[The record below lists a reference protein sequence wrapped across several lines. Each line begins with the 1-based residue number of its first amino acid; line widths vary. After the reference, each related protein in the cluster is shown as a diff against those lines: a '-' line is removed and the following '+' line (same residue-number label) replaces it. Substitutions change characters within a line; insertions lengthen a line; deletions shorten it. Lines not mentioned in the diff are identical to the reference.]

1 MFFDREYSP
10 EAIRRYCGSMRQ
22 IAHVMSFELRDGRE
36 KGVHCLHFRTGS
48 GLNFTA
54 VPSRCMD
61 IAFCDYK
68 GINLAWQSPTTIAA
82 PEFYE
87 AEEMGWLRG
96 FFGGLLTT
104 CGLVNV
110 GRPDQWNGER
120 YGIHGRIGHTPASH
134 ISHDA
139 LWAGNDYYLLAR
151 GEMREGRP
159 FGPNLVLRRRIQ
171 TQAGQRFFS
180 IHDTVVNEGHQPVPL
195 QILYHINAGFPLLC
209 SSSRLYAPTKTL
221 TPRDADAAAGLADH
235 CLFQPPQRDYREQV
249 FYHDLAPCTDGRA
262 WVALVNR
269 ELGANGG
276 IGLYIKYRTENLP
289 HLTQWKMMGEGMYVV
304 GLEPSNSYGIGIE
317 RAREMGCLRM
327 IQPGEEID
335 FHLDIG
341 VLDGAREIEE
351 FEQSINLACPGKPLY
366 AAPLL

>member
-1 MFFDREYSP
+1 MRTMFFDREYSP
-10 EAIRRYCGSMRQ
+10 EDIRRHCGSMRQ

-68 GINLAWQSPTTIAA
+68 GINLVWQSPTTIAA

-171 TQAGQRFFS
+171 TQAGQRYFS
-180 IHDTVVNEGHQPVPL
+180 IHDTVVNEGHQPAPL
-195 QILYHINAGFPLLC
+195 QLHQI
-209 SSSRLYAPTKTL
+209 
-221 TPRDADAAAGLADH
+221 TPRLALRQPHPPGHRHRARRCAGVAD
-235 CLFQPPQRDYREQV
+235 
-249 FYHDLAPCTDGRA
+249 DLANGPQQQAVVGVEGRLTLA
-262 WVALVNR
+262 HGQD
-269 ELGANGG
+269 LGAARLRSVEVAAVWG
-276 IGLYIKYRTENLP
+276 ELP
-289 HLTQWKMMGEGMYVV
+289 PWGWAYGRPAQPHTNVAVSIEQMGWCRYSLM
-304 GLEPSNSYGIGIE
+304 
-317 RAREMGCLRM
+317 
-327 IQPGEEID
+327 
-335 FHLDIG
+335 
-341 VLDGAREIEE
+341 
-351 FEQSINLACPGKPLY
+351 
-366 AAPLL
+366 

>member
-1 MFFDREYSP
+1 MFFDRNYSP
-10 EAIRRYCGSMRQ
+10 EDIRRHCGSMRQ
-22 IAHVMSFELRDGRE
+22 IAHIMSFDLRDGRE
-36 KGVHCLHFRTGS
+36 RGVHCLHFRTGS
-48 GLNFTA
+48 GLNFTV

-68 GINLAWQSPTTIAA
+68 GLNLVWQSPTTIAA

-87 AEEMGWLRG
+87 PGDTGWLRG

-110 GRPDQWNGER
+110 GPPDEWQGER

-139 LWAGNDYYLLAR
+139 FWAGDDYYLLAR

-171 TQAGQRFFS
+171 AQAGQRHFS
-180 IHDTVVNEGHQPVPL
+180 IHDTVVNEGHQPTPL
-195 QILYHINAGFPLLC
+195 QILYHVNAGFPLV
-209 SSSRLYAPTKTL
+209 SAESRLLAPTKAL
-221 TPRDADAAAGLADH
+221 TPRDDDAAEGLAEH
-235 CLFQPPQRDYREQV
+235 CLCQPPERGFREQV
-249 FYHDLAPCTDGRA
+249 FYHDLALCTDNRA
-262 WVALVNR
+262 WAALVNPK
-269 ELGANGG
+269 LGTDG

-289 HLTQWKMMGEGMYVV
+289 HMTQWKMMGEGMYVV
-304 GLEPSNSYGIGIE
+304 GLEPSNSCGIGFE
-317 RAREMGCLRM
+317 RGREINRLRM
-327 IQPGEEID
+327 IEPGEEVD

-341 VLDGAREIEE
+341 VLDGSREIEE
-351 FEQSINLACPGKPLY
+351 FEQAIHLASPGKPRY
-366 AAPLL
+366 NPPLL